1 MVMAMEPES
10 HGIKRDGRRYLER
23 LGDCLGTVTKVFE
36 GYDGDI
42 EDEVRRIGE
51 AESDCDTLVDG
62 IKRELGVTPQTTGL
76 YIRSESVVRLLRELD
91 GIANS
96 AEEAVRTTHA
106 CRPEMPPEV
115 RGCLTE
121 VAERSAVATG
131 VLSDC
136 VLRTLESFEE
146 PGTVDVS
153 EEAERIRETER
164 RCDRLR
170 HEAVEVAFEEL
181 PTEEAI
187 VVKDIA
193 STLDG
198 VPDGAEDAADVV
210 VYLTEG

>member
-1 MVMAMEPES
+1 MEPES
-10 HGIKRDGRRYLER
+10 HCITRDGRRYLER
-23 LGDCLGTVTKVFE
+23 LGDCIGTVPKVFE

-42 EDEVRRIGE
+42 EDEVRRVGE
-51 AESDCDTLVDG
+51 AESDCDALVDEM
-62 IKRELGVTPQTTGL
+62 KRDVMGMTPQTTGL

-115 RGCLTE
+115 RECLTE

-136 VLRTLESFEE
+136 VLRTFESFEE

-164 RCDRLR
+164 RCDRLKD
-170 HEAVEVAFEEL
+170 EAVEVAFEEL
-181 PTEEAI
+181 PTGEAV
-187 VVKDIA
+187 VVKDVA

-198 VPDGAEDAADVV
+198 VPDGVEDAADVL

>member
-1 MVMAMEPES
+1 MEPES
-10 HGIKRDGRRYLER
+10 HCITRDGRRYLER
-23 LGDCLGTVTKVFE
+23 LGDCIGTVPKVFE

-42 EDEVRRIGE
+42 EDEVRRVGE
-51 AESDCDTLVDG
+51 AESDCDALVDEM
-62 IKRELGVTPQTTGL
+62 KRDVMGVTPQTTGL

-115 RGCLTE
+115 RECLTE

-131 VLSDC
+131 VLSGC
-136 VLRTLESFEE
+136 VLRTFESFEE

-153 EEAERIRETER
+153 EETERIRETER
-164 RCDRLR
+164 RCDRLKD
-170 HEAVEVAFEEL
+170 EAVEVAFEEL
-181 PTEEAI
+181 PTGEAV
-187 VVKDIA
+187 VVKDVA

-198 VPDGAEDAADVV
+198 VPDGVEDAADVL

>member
-1 MVMAMEPES
+1 MEPES
-10 HGIKRDGRRYLER
+10 HGITRDGRRYLER
-23 LGDCLGTVTKVFE
+23 LGDCVGTVPKVFE

-42 EDEVRRIGE
+42 EDEVRRVGE
-51 AESDCDTLVDG
+51 AESDCDALVDG
-62 IKRELGVTPQTTGL
+62 MKRDVMGVTPQTTGL

-115 RGCLTE
+115 RDCLTE

-136 VLRTLESFEE
+136 VLRTFESFEE

-164 RCDRLR
+164 RCDRLK

-181 PTEEAI
+181 PTEEAV
-187 VVKDIA
+187 VVKDVA

-198 VPDGAEDAADVV
+198 VPDGVEDAADVL